1 MAIQH
6 QYDDDDSENLQI
18 HLVPELRKRIK
29 QAAEE
34 SHLSVQEYIESFLEQ
49 TIPAEP
55 LPVQEQDDG
64 LNLAAIE
71 DLLAYRDEIKRNH
84 PDVEFGDSAE
94 LLHKIREERMRELEQ
109 R

>member
-1 MAIQH
+1 MALQH
-6 QYDDDDSENLQI
+6 QYDDDDSEDLQI

-49 TIPAEP
+49 TYPAEP
-55 LPVQEQDDG
+55 IPLQKYQDG
-64 LNLAAIE
+64 LNLAAIQ
-71 DLLAYRDEIKRNH
+71 DVLAYRDELQRAH
-84 PDVEFGDSAE
+84 PDVFWNTLEE
-94 LLHKIREERMRELEQ
+94 IYQMREERLRELDQ